1 MKRIFVILLLT
12 GVLVFLSAC
21 AVKEGDKG
29 PEKKS
34 SNETDQLVLLDNKEL
49 GIKISG
55 IQQPSSDRIKP
66 LLVQIGE
73 TSQSFNW
80 ENVANES
87 YYPELTALDLDNNQ
101 EQELIIFLTLGYGTG
116 MKNSEVHVLKKDFT
130 EIPFPNPLDNA
141 HSKLEDSMVQ
151 NGQERS
157 YTITVE
163 GQSSHFTFKEE
174 DAVEWFEKAA
184 VGQSLS
190 YRVEDGE
197 IVAVLSVQ
205 VSPAIVV
212 GDLEIPYKLVDGQ
225 FTEQPARFIASE

>member
-1 MKRIFVILLLT
+1 
-12 GVLVFLSAC
+12 
-21 AVKEGDKG
+21 
-29 PEKKS
+29 
-34 SNETDQLVLLDNKEL
+34 
-49 GIKISG
+49 
-55 IQQPSSDRIKP
+55 
-66 LLVQIGE
+66 
-73 TSQSFNW
+73 
-80 ENVANES
+80 
-87 YYPELTALDLDNNQ
+87 
-101 EQELIIFLTLGYGTG
+101 

>member
-21 AVKEGDKG
+21 
-29 PEKKS
+29 
-34 SNETDQLVLLDNKEL
+34 SNENELLVLVENNEL

-55 IQQPSSDRIKP
+55 VNQPSIDRIEP

-87 YYPELTALDLDNNQ
+87 YYPELTALDLDNDQ
-101 EQELIIFLTLGYGTG
+101 EQEFIITLTLGYGTG
-116 MKNSEVHVLKKDFT
+116 MKDSEVHVLKKDFT
-130 EIPFPNPLDNA
+130 EIPFPNPLEDA
-141 HSKLEDSMVQ
+141 QSKIEDSVTQ
-151 NGQERS
+151 KEQERA
-157 YTITVE
+157 YNITVA
-163 GQSSHFTFKEE
+163 GQTSTFMFKEE

-205 VSPAIVV
+205 VSPAMVV

>member
-1 MKRIFVILLLT
+1 MKRVTIFLLLI
-12 GVLVFLSAC
+12 GVLVLSAC
-21 AVKEGDKG
+21 AAQEGNKG

-34 SNETDQLVLLDNKEL
+34 SNENEQLALVENKEL
-49 GIKISG
+49 DIKISG
-55 IQQPSSDRIKP
+55 VNQPSSGMIEP
-66 LLVQIGE
+66 LIVQIGE
-73 TSQSFNW
+73 TNQSFNW
-80 ENVANES
+80 ENVSNET
-87 YYPELTALDLDNNQ
+87 YYPELIAMDLDNDE
-101 EQELIIFLTLGYGTG
+101 EQELIIVLTLGYGTG

-141 HSKLEDSMVQ
+141 HSKLEDSLAQ

-163 GQSSHFTFKEE
+163 GQSSQFTFKEE

-190 YRVEDGE
+190 YRVEDDE

-205 VSPAIVV
+205 VSPAMVV